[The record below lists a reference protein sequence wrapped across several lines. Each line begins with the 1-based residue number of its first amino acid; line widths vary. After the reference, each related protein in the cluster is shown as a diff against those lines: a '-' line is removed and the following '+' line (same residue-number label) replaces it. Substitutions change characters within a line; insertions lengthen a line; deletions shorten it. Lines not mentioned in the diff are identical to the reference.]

1 MLARDAI
8 DYLIAEL
15 GLSALGT
22 TNEGETQ
29 YRFERPF
36 AFVLTEIDAATIAI
50 FAPLEIPAEVPRPV
64 VLRRLLEANLQG
76 VETGQGSMCLQD
88 DGALGYR
95 DVLDLREMTL
105 EHLQLRFVDFS
116 LYYDFW
122 RSEGLRVL
130 QAELG
135 PGDPAAEGFLR
146 L

>member
-1 MLARDAI
+1 MAHF
-8 DYLIAEL
+8 
-15 GLSALGT
+15 S
-22 TNEGETQ
+22 
-29 YRFERPF
+29 
-36 AFVLTEIDAATIAI
+36 VEITYSNGS
-50 FAPLEIPAEVPRPV
+50 VP
-64 VLRRLLEANLQG
+64 NGNQ
-76 VETGQGSMCLQD
+76 Q
-88 DGALGYR
+88 
-95 DVLDLREMTL
+95 L

>member
-22 TNEGETQ
+22 TTEGETE
-29 YRFERPF
+29 YRFQRPF
-36 AFVLTEIDAATIAI
+36 PFVLTEIDAATIAI
-50 FAPLEIPAEVPRPV
+50 FAPLEIPAEVPRPL